1 MKKKLLFTLFLFVTS
16 IGFGQNTHTLTA
28 YDNYFDPDTLYI
40 LAGDTV
46 NFVSLGY
53 HSATEV
59 DSMDWVNN
67 VAQHNG
73 GFYVGQGAP
82 TNDMKFTINTIG
94 VYYNICVPHANMGM
108 KSIIIV
114 GSQTTSLVEQNQL
127 KNIIY
132 PNPASTILSI
142 HNSASVKIYDMNGKL
157 VLEQV
162 SISNKEDIDISS
174 LRKGMYTVVL
184 DQGSQKLLIE

>member
-127 KNIIY
+127 KNTATSFQVGKSAC
-132 PNPASTILSI
+132 NLLGHSDGCDST
-142 HNSASVKIYDMNGKL
+142 HC
-157 VLEQV
+157 
-162 SISNKEDIDISS
+162 SS
-174 LRKGMYTVVL
+174 RRGGR
-184 DQGSQKLLIE
+184 DHCDWG